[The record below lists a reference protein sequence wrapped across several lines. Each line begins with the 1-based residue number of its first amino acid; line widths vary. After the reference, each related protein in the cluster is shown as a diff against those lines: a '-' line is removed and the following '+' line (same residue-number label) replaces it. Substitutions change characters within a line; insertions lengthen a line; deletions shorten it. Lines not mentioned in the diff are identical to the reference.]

1 MIHIPK
7 MYISPPCARRAHR
20 NPSTYIHPPSV
31 GMIYPIPSY
40 IFKSYIFQKC
50 TFPHP
55 VPEGHTE
62 THQLKYI
69 PQVLAWYIQ
78 YQGIYSTDLYS
89 QIVGTIYEYWYTK
102 YKVALG
108 SGLVRSEDCELVY
121 EMESSTQ
128 GRGVGCWGSF
138 GIEALFM
145 ERAHILRGGA
155 ETIIS

>member
-1 MIHIPK
+1 MEVDWCGLRIVSRFMQRQIQ
-7 MYISPPCARRAHR
+7 I
-20 NPSTYIHPPSV
+20 
-31 GMIYPIPSY
+31 
-40 IFKSYIFQKC
+40 
-50 TFPHP
+50 
-55 VPEGHTE
+55 E
-62 THQLKYI
+62 TQIQTKYKH
-69 PQVLAWYIQ
+69 
-78 YQGIYSTDLYS
+78 
-89 QIVGTIYEYWYTK
+89 K

-121 EMESSTQ
+121 EMESSTL